1 MTTRAAL
8 LALVLAGF
16 GIDGI
21 CPAVAQS
28 YPARPVTLLVPFA
41 PGGPTDTI
49 GRIMAERMRA
59 PLGQPVVIENVTGAG
74 GSVGVGRVVRATPDG
89 YTVSVGNS
97 SSHVFNGAIYALQYD
112 LLNDLE
118 PVALLSSQP
127 LLIVAK
133 KAMPANDLKELIAWL
148 KANPD
153 KATMGHP
160 GSGSAAHVGGAFM
173 QKETG
178 TRFQFVP
185 YRGGG
190 PAMQDVISG
199 QIDFTMTVA
208 SNSLPQIRSGL
219 IKPYA
224 VMGKIRLTAAP
235 EIPTVDEAGVHGVYS
250 SVWFALWAPKGTPK
264 DIVGRLGA
272 AVVEARADPAVQA
285 RLHDLGQEI
294 PPRQQ
299 QTPEYLGALHK
310 AEVEKWWPIVKAAG
324 IKGE

>member
-1 MTTRAAL
+1 MKRLIRVAA
-8 LALVLAGF
+8 LALVGAA
-16 GIDGI
+16 IT
-21 CPAVAQS
+21 PAAAQV
-28 YPARPVTLLVPFA
+28 YPSRPITIVVPFA
-41 PGGPTDTI
+41 AGGPNDTFA
-49 GRIMAERMRA
+49 RILAERMRGS
-59 PLGQPVVIENVTGAG
+59 LGQPVLIENIGGAG
-74 GSVGVGRVVRATPDG
+74 GTIGVGRVARATGDG
-89 YTVSVGNS
+89 YTLSFGS
-97 SSHVFNGAIYALQYD
+97 LSSHVLNGAFFNLPYD
-112 LLNDLE
+112 VVNDFE
-118 PVALLSSQP
+118 PIAMAVDGPQILVAR
-127 LLIVAK
+127 K
-133 KAMPANDLKELIAWL
+133 NFPANDLKEFIAWL

-224 VMGKIRLTAAP
+224 VMGKSRLTAAP
-235 EIPTVDEAGVHGVYS
+235 DIPTVDEAGVHGVYS

-264 DIVGRLGA
+264 DIVGKLNA
-272 AVVEARADPAVQA
+272 AVVEALADPAVQA

-299 QTPEYLGALHK
+299 QSPEYLGALHK